1 MAKSMFLLNS
11 RLTCNYKHIT
21 YDVELVQYDV
31 RCIHGLVFYSRL
43 VATTVLAA
51 MEDVSLFPS
60 VNFNRP
66 LSVLATMSAS
76 PKISV
81 KSQNVLPRY

>member
-1 MAKSMFLLNS
+1 MLLFYLNNS
-11 RLTCNYKHIT
+11 IIMSNYEQIVD
-21 YDVELVQYDV
+21 YVELVQYDV

-51 MEDVSLFPS
+51 VENVSLFPS

-66 LSVLATMSAS
+66 LSVLATMSPS
-76 PKISV
+76 PKI
-81 KSQNVLPRY
+81 